1 MDRLIVAN
9 WKQNPSTLA
18 DALTLAAGAAGLNV
32 PAGVTVVVAPP
43 LPYVASIGQAN
54 PFLVL
59 GAQDLSLLP
68 PGAHTGE
75 VGADILKDL
84 GVRYVIV
91 GHSERRALGEMDG
104 NVAAKAQAAVES
116 GITPI
121 VCVGEPRG
129 VREQGTEAVKMFLTS
144 QLASVPDGADVV
156 VAYEPIWAIG
166 SGTADDPASA
176 ADIARWIAGL
186 LEPRVKSVRV
196 LYGGSAN
203 PENVSAFLSD
213 PAIGGL
219 LVGGASL
226 DAVKFGAIVNAT

>member
-9 WKQNPSTLA
+9 WKQNPATLA
-18 DALTLAAGAAGLNV
+18 DSLTLAAGVAGLSA
-32 PAGVTVVVAPP
+32 PGGVSVVVAPP
-43 LPYVASIGQAN
+43 LPYLGSVGREN
-54 PFLVL
+54 PLLVL
-59 GAQDLSLLP
+59 GAQDVSVLP
-68 PGAHTGE
+68 PGPHTGE
-75 VGADILKDL
+75 VGAEILKDL

-104 NVAAKAQAAVES
+104 NVAAKAQAAVS
-116 GITPI
+116 AGLVPI

-129 VREQGTEAVKMFLTS
+129 VREQGMDAVKMFLAT
-144 QLASVPDGADVV
+144 QLAAVPDGADTV

-166 SGTADDPASA
+166 SGNADDPASA

-186 LEPRVKSVRV
+186 LEGRVRSVRV
-196 LYGGSAN
+196 LYGGSAT
-203 PENVSAFLSD
+203 PENASAFLAD

-226 DAVKFGAIVNAT
+226 DAGKFAAIVNAS